1 MMLFFALLL
10 SLALSSVHGGLISGL
25 SSLFKGGE
33 DDTTL
38 LPHVLPHP
46 DTAYL
51 ISFESD
57 DYDHCRQMQPVL
69 RRLEEDLG
77 TLIRR
82 INIARRKEFLGVL
95 EAMGHNDCGTLPFY
109 YNRRTGQAI
118 CGATSY
124 MNLRRWGTGDLRHS
138 FIDPPEGLS
147 HAEDHYIGPSSR
159 KGVGAKGFL
168 LDKLQSLERRGK
180 ARAERVVKLEALRK
194 AKLEE
199 RARLKAEKNK
209 RQSK

>member
-1 MMLFFALLL
+1 MLLQVAALIALLVVPRIVEAGL
-10 SLALSSVHGGLISGL
+10 LSSI
-25 SSLFKGGE
+25 SSLFRAQEEE
-33 DDTTL
+33 DTSL

-69 RRLEEDLG
+69 RRLEADLG
-77 TLIRR
+77 TMIRR
-82 INIARRKEFLGVL
+82 INLSRRREFVGVL
-95 EAMGHNDCGTLPFY
+95 EAVGHNDCGTLPFY

-124 MNLRRWGTGDLRHS
+124 LNLRRWGTGDLRHS
-138 FIDPPEGLS
+138 FMDPPESLTQ
-147 HAEDHYIGPSSR
+147 AEDQHIGPSSR
-159 KGVGAKGFL
+159 KSVGAKGFL

-180 ARAERVVKLEALRK
+180 ARADRVVKLEALRK

-199 RARLKAEKNK
+199 RARKRAEKAK
-209 RQSK
+209 